1 MPEPASDRSGERLA
15 AALAAVDAA
24 NADDPA
30 TVVVGGVERPKEL
43 THAEMM
49 TRWVRRLDPDC
60 SDEQLIAARA
70 HHLRRWA
77 IPRDSYPKDRA
88 GYLRW
93 RTALQRQHA
102 EDVGRIMRDA
112 GYGDESIERVQAI
125 VRKRGLGRDP
135 AVQVHEDALC
145 LVFLETQFDEL
156 TSSLDD
162 DEKMVEILRKTAA
175 KMSPAGLEAERQRVF
190 RIIEELVKWDN
201 SNNESVLEAARAEI
215 YKATDGHPPPVL
227 DPFCGGGSIPLEA
240 QRLGLEAHAS
250 EPCKAGRAA
259 ALLCCRS
266 SPGANN
272 MVKNRLY
279 RGLVGAVALALL
291 AEACG
296 LSTPGQKAVDTS
308 SPAVQTVAPA
318 DAESEADES
327 APASGARVTFSDAFD
342 GTERVVVSYLTSG
355 AGGVNEDAPLRT
367 YVQQIMSVIDP
378 GGAPAP

>member
-1 MPEPASDRSGERLA
+1 MPEPVSDRLA

-30 TVVVGGVERPKEL
+30 TLVVGGVQRPKEL
-43 THAEMM
+43 THSEMM
-49 TRWVRRLDPDC
+49 TRWVRRLDPAC

-77 IPRDSYPKDRA
+77 IPRDTYPKDRA

-93 RTALQRQHA
+93 RTALQRRHA

-175 KMSPAGLEAERQRVF
+175 KMSPAGLEAARHLPLSPEGA
-190 RIIEELVKWDN
+190 EL
-201 SNNESVLEAARAEI
+201 L
-215 YKATDGHPPPVL
+215 
-227 DPFCGGGSIPLEA
+227 
-240 QRLGLEAHAS
+240 
-250 EPCKAGRAA
+250 GRA
-259 ALLCCRS
+259 
-266 SPGANN
+266 
-272 MVKNRLY
+272 
-279 RGLVGAVALALL
+279 LA
-291 AEACG
+291 
-296 LSTPGQKAVDTS
+296 
-308 SPAVQTVAPA
+308 
-318 DAESEADES
+318 S
-327 APASGARVTFSDAFD
+327 A
-342 GTERVVVSYLTSG
+342 
-355 AGGVNEDAPLRT
+355 
-367 YVQQIMSVIDP
+367 
-378 GGAPAP
+378 